1 MKVIV
6 AIKRVPDQD
15 IPVRLAADGQ
25 DIDPD
30 FTQMI
35 INPFDEVALE
45 EGVRLKE
52 RGIASE
58 VLVVSCGRKACR
70 ETLRTALAFGA
81 DRALLA
87 ETETHLQSL
96 ATAKLL
102 AAVARREGAAL
113 VLCGKQ
119 ATDTDTAEVPV
130 MLAGL
135 LGWGQATI
143 VSGLHIQ
150 AQALTATGEIDGG
163 QERLAVPLPA
173 VVSTDLRLNLPRHLS
188 LRACM
193 LAHKKTIEILTPEAL
208 GVDVRARVQSLGL
221 MVPPPRKPPVR
232 VGDVDELVRRL
243 RDEAGVV

>member
-1 MKVIV
+1 MKVII

-52 RGIASE
+52 CGLASE

-81 DRALLA
+81 DRALLV
-87 ETETHLQSL
+87 ETETDLQSL

-102 AAVARREGAAL
+102 AAVTRREGATL

-143 VSGLHIQ
+143 VSGLHIE
-150 AQALTATGEIDGG
+150 AQTLTATSEIDGG

-193 LAHKKTIEILTPEAL
+193 VAHKKNIETLTPEVL
-208 GVDVRARVQSLGL
+208 GVDVRARMQALGL
-221 MVPPPRKPPVR
+221 MEPPPRKPAVR
-232 VGDVDELVRRL
+232 VADVDDLVRRL
-243 RDEAGVV
+243 RDEAGVL

>member
-52 RGIASE
+52 RGLASE
-58 VLVVSCGRKACR
+58 VLVVSCGRESSR

-81 DRALLA
+81 DRALLV
-87 ETETHLQSL
+87 ESTEDLQSL
-96 ATAKLL
+96 AIAKLL
-102 AAVARREGAAL
+102 AAITRREGAAL

-143 VSGLHIQ
+143 VSGLHIE
-150 AQALTATGEIDGG
+150 AQSLTATCEVDGG
-163 QERLAVPLPA
+163 QERLAVSLPA

-193 LAHKKTIEILTPEAL
+193 AAHKKNIETLTPEAI
-208 GVDVRARVQSLGL
+208 GVGVCARVQSLGL
-221 MVPPPRKPPVR
+221 TEPPPRKLPVR
-232 VGDVDELVRRL
+232 VEDVDELVRRL
-243 RDEAGVV
+243 RDEAGVL